1 VTVPGQLSGSHRD
14 PLRFAPVFILCSARS
29 CSSVI
34 TSMIGQHPEL
44 FGMPELKL
52 FLFATIGELDASLPV
67 EVRERGFKH
76 RSPGLVR
83 AVAELEY
90 GAQNDAT
97 LAAAISWLKAR
108 PGWSGPRVF
117 DLLME
122 RVSPRIAI
130 EKSPEHVER
139 GATLARIFRAYPRAR
154 YLHLTRHPVTTIRS
168 MNEHLQGSL
177 PRSRKVDF
185 TAHCT
190 RYWLASNELIGR
202 ATSRLPAERRLQ
214 ARAEDVLNDP
224 VPNLRRIAVW
234 LDVRADDA
242 AIEAMLHPD
251 RSPFACFVARPSG
264 VNSGYDA
271 KFLAD
276 PRPHA
281 VDLPTH
287 LEAPVEWQADPELW
301 GRVTRAAA
309 KLGYAQERDGASDPT
324 ATSAG
329 IVSALQTSKG
339 LLVQPVRERGIRDA

>member
-1 VTVPGQLSGSHRD
+1 
-14 PLRFAPVFILCSARS
+14 VFILGSSRS

-34 TSMIGQHPEL
+34 TAMIGQHPEL
-44 FGMPELKL
+44 YGMPELKL

-83 AVAELEY
+83 ALAELDY
-90 GAQNDAT
+90 GAQNEAT
-97 LAAAISWLKAR
+97 LSAAISWLKAR
-108 PGWSGPRVF
+108 SSWSGARVL

-130 EKSPEHVER
+130 EKSPEHVEHR
-139 GATLARIFRAYPRAR
+139 AALARIFRAYPRAR

-168 MNEHLQGSL
+168 MNEHLQRSL

-190 RYWLASNELIGR
+190 RSWLASNDLIGR
-202 ATSRLPAERRLQ
+202 ATSGLPAERRLH
-214 ARAEDVLNDP
+214 ARAEDLLNDP
-224 VPNLRRIAVW
+224 VANLRRIAMW
-234 LDVRADDA
+234 LGVRADDA

-251 RSPFACFVARPSG
+251 RSPFACFVASPSG

-271 KFLAD
+271 KFLAN

-281 VDLPTH
+281 VHLPTG
-287 LEAPVEWQADPELW
+287 LEAPLEWHVDPQLW
-301 GRVTRAAA
+301 ERVTRVAAEV
-309 KLGYAQERDGASDPT
+309 GYAQERDRALGA
-324 ATSAG
+324 
-329 IVSALQTSKG
+329 
-339 LLVQPVRERGIRDA
+339 RCW